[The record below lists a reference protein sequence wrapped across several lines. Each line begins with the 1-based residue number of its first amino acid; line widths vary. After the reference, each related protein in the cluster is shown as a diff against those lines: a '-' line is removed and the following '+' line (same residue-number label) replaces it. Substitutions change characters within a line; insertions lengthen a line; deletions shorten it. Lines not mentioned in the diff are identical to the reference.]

1 MASEQ
6 TITTLNELLKI
17 IPDCLQQSLDTLCE
31 HGVQAIIDPNTGKVL
46 QFLSEDT
53 PISGHL
59 KSMND
64 PLGCFGLSLNIY
76 SRWNKPKTSLSDKI

>member
-46 QFLSEDT
+46 QFLSEDV
-53 PISGHL
+53 PITGLIYS
-59 KSMND
+59 KDNWM
-64 PLGCFGLSLNIY
+64 FGPALNVY